1 MQFFLDDADKDES
14 GLGVLP
20 FAVQG
25 RGSPFALRV
34 ATLAVLLTSVFLLY
48 GIQALGFF
56 FCPNPSTKNCLAEC
70 RVTLILVSLQSG
82 GRSSTV
88 EPRIVVPAVAGSSPV
103 GHPVGIFEAII
114 FLTGAR
120 QERAGFAQP

>member
-56 FCPNPSTKNCLAEC
+56 LPKSKHEKLLGGMPSYANFGLAAKWW
-70 RVTLILVSLQSG
+70 S
-82 GRSSTV
+82 
-88 EPRIVVPAVAGSSPV
+88 
-103 GHPVGIFEAII
+103 
-114 FLTGAR
+114 
-120 QERAGFAQP
+120 

>member
-1 MQFFLDDADKDES
+1 
-14 GLGVLP
+14 LP
-20 FAVQG
+20 FALQG

-48 GIQALGFF
+48 GIQALGF

-103 GHPVGIFEAII
+103 GHPAGIFEAII
-114 FLTGAR
+114 FLAGAGKS
-120 QERAGFAQP
+120 EPASLNLNK